1 MASKIQIILKIMNN
15 ILKANKNLEEL
26 VILMK

>member
-26 VILMK
+26 VI